1 MFETFAQNLNN
12 CLLIVWKI
20 PKGLCEN
27 VNSFLSNTITVVWNE
42 EIFLRLCNYYCF
54 IENVQLD
61 FGSGFPL
68 RDSRMGL
75 IFDERDERYF
85 NGLIK
90 TNVRLCEMS
99 TGGG

>member
-1 MFETFAQNLNN
+1 MTN
-12 CLLIVWKI
+12 
-20 PKGLCEN
+20 
-27 VNSFLSNTITVVWNE
+27 
-42 EIFLRLCNYYCF
+42 IFLRLCNDYCF
-54 IENVQLD
+54 VENVQLD